1 MSLGPLPIIEER
13 PYQEGDV
20 VVYDGFVFQVSRTV
34 EDGDVTISNQC
45 GDVWTV
51 PENFISL
58 L

>member
-1 MSLGPLPIIEER
+1 MGLGPLPTIEER
-13 PYQEGDV
+13 PYQQGDV
-20 VVYDGFVFQVSRTV
+20 VVYDGFVFQVSSPA